1 MKSCLKYELDF
12 NKEIKYIKFNID
24 ITSYIEKEDI
34 LLDNE
39 IDNLLSNSMAIK
51 LISHIYII
59 QLKEKEIINEIINK
73 PKYRK
78 EFSKAILSLLNDKI
92 IAPKDLFF
100 FQKFNLEKIQSFLL
114 EQISKKRE
122 INYIIEIS
130 QNLEKALEF
139 LVRNYTDLY
148 KKVKSLSSFFEKYFK
163 INLSNLEIGENFTF
177 ILDLLG
183 ELLTISNYNSYHL
196 FDYELLFKCL
206 DDKYFSKDIEI
217 YCQLNDF
224 ISLTEKYLN
233 KQIIKD
239 FYDKF
244 HNKGLDMIKNNQL
257 TDEKIFLF
265 MKNMDKYYYS
275 PIYNKSEKNDP
286 VIMKYIPLT
295 DSAPN
300 YLKNI
305 ELMKKYEITK
315 CFLNSKME
323 NKFYKII
330 LEQVNKILDLKFIF
344 EIFCFESID
353 YSFTNLINKKVK
365 EIKYSILDISEE
377 KYVHIFDIF
386 DNLLFINK
394 DDIDNIIIEL
404 FLNLKISNQYCI
416 YLLNKKAE
424 INESIIF
431 PVINSTIALDIEHPD
446 LLINI
451 LLNSKD
457 KYTNYIFEKIN
468 KLCIDENDFFKKE
481 KSSKFILY
489 STFINKYKNLYK
501 NFEDIKGTYPNSI
514 KLINNK
520 IVQDLE
526 SGNIKFEILRTSML
540 EDEEFENKINLII
553 SEENEAKLLYEIL
566 KNYFEQCQK
575 DFNNIETILEYY
587 STFFP
592 NSKEE
597 LIKIIKE
604 KEKEYKEDKNISEL
618 INMDMNN
625 FFNIKNFYLDET
637 LEETQNI
644 KYKNSEYFMVIYKN
658 HYEKD
663 KSTKSEEKILIES
676 INDYINTIKEIIEK
690 LELKLSLYEINNIDL
705 IMKESG
711 NPEFKMD
718 KEIDFIKQ
726 EFSFLNKTEYIENN
740 LKNDLIQFKEHFF
753 FVILIQGIIKFI
765 KYNYKI
771 NENKESF
778 CFDNLRVIYGVIISK
793 NLNEENFNE
802 FINLLKSNEN
812 YINNENILIK
822 FYKILLEKKE
832 SLGFLKN
839 IEDSFKNKN
848 GNEFLNSN
856 EKTNLLNIYNFFKR
870 FLENEE
876 IKSDK
881 DFYKIYNNEIE
892 KNNNIRNA
900 LNELYNKYINFLT
913 KKEIPK
919 ENGNKKIEDNN
930 NKNDLLIQFSYNCN
944 PVIIQGNL
952 KEKMKNIIDRFID
965 KTSADRN
972 SIYFLYG
979 ASILQEEQFLFEIIS
994 NEDKLRNQMSI
1005 LVNSFSPDPPI
1016 NSIINSKEVICP
1028 QCFSHINLKIQNY
1041 KISLFDCKNNHLIKD
1056 IIFRDFLD
1064 TQNIDLKKIICNIC
1078 NQRNKHETFKNEFFT
1093 CFTCAKNL
1101 CPMCKSIHDKSHRF
1115 FNYDNRNFVC
1125 EIHFE
1130 SYNSYCKSCK
1140 KNLCVK
1146 CEKEHSN
1153 HEKIYFGSILPDIN
1167 ESKKRIK
1174 ELEKSINQLNA
1185 NIDEII
1191 ERLKSYQEN
1200 INNYY
1205 RIYNNIMKNIDNQN
1219 RNYELLNNMNE
1230 INNNDVLKDIKCI
1243 VNEKNIKNKVNLILD
1258 IIDKNEIFDEDEIT
1272 LIYKINNNEKK
1283 IKIFDSVFVQNNK
1296 NICKIKYYN
1305 KETELKEFLN
1315 VDSKNEKLEIK
1326 LKGIKK
1332 ITNASKMFYEC
1343 KNLIS
1348 IPDIIKLKL
1357 FNVIEKNEMFK
1368 ECNTSIFQSFK
1379 II

>member
-1 MKSCLKYELDF
+1 M
-12 NKEIKYIKFNID
+12 
-24 ITSYIEKEDI
+24 
-34 LLDNE
+34 
-39 IDNLLSNSMAIK
+39 
-51 LISHIYII
+51 
-59 QLKEKEIINEIINK
+59 
-73 PKYRK
+73 
-78 EFSKAILSLLNDKI
+78 
-92 IAPKDLFF
+92 
-100 FQKFNLEKIQSFLL
+100 
-114 EQISKKRE
+114 
-122 INYIIEIS
+122 
-130 QNLEKALEF
+130 
-139 LVRNYTDLY
+139 
-148 KKVKSLSSFFEKYFK
+148 
-163 INLSNLEIGENFTF
+163 
-177 ILDLLG
+177 
-183 ELLTISNYNSYHL
+183 
-196 FDYELLFKCL
+196 FKCL

-377 KYVHIFDIF
+377 KYVHIFD
-386 DNLLFINK
+386 NLLFINK

-404 FLNLKISNQYCI
+404 FLNLKISNKYCI

-431 PVINSTIALDIEHPD
+431 PVINSTIALDIEYPD

-644 KYKNSEYFMVIYKN
+644 KYKN
-658 HYEKD
+658 
-663 KSTKSEEKILIES
+663 
-676 INDYINTIKEIIEK
+676 
-690 LELKLSLYEINNIDL
+690 
-705 IMKESG
+705 
-711 NPEFKMD
+711 
-718 KEIDFIKQ
+718 
-726 EFSFLNKTEYIENN
+726 
-740 LKNDLIQFKEHFF
+740 
-753 FVILIQGIIKFI
+753 
-765 KYNYKI
+765 
-771 NENKESF
+771 
-778 CFDNLRVIYGVIISK
+778 
-793 NLNEENFNE
+793 
-802 FINLLKSNEN
+802 
-812 YINNENILIK
+812 
-822 FYKILLEKKE
+822 
-832 SLGFLKN
+832 
-839 IEDSFKNKN
+839 
-848 GNEFLNSN
+848 
-856 EKTNLLNIYNFFKR
+856 
-870 FLENEE
+870 
-876 IKSDK
+876 
-881 DFYKIYNNEIE
+881 
-892 KNNNIRNA
+892 
-900 LNELYNKYINFLT
+900 
-913 KKEIPK
+913 
-919 ENGNKKIEDNN
+919 
-930 NKNDLLIQFSYNCN
+930 
-944 PVIIQGNL
+944 
-952 KEKMKNIIDRFID
+952 
-965 KTSADRN
+965 
-972 SIYFLYG
+972 
-979 ASILQEEQFLFEIIS
+979 
-994 NEDKLRNQMSI
+994 
-1005 LVNSFSPDPPI
+1005 
-1016 NSIINSKEVICP
+1016 
-1028 QCFSHINLKIQNY
+1028 
-1041 KISLFDCKNNHLIKD
+1041 
-1056 IIFRDFLD
+1056 
-1064 TQNIDLKKIICNIC
+1064 
-1078 NQRNKHETFKNEFFT
+1078 
-1093 CFTCAKNL
+1093 
-1101 CPMCKSIHDKSHRF
+1101 
-1115 FNYDNRNFVC
+1115 
-1125 EIHFE
+1125 
-1130 SYNSYCKSCK
+1130 
-1140 KNLCVK
+1140 
-1146 CEKEHSN
+1146 
-1153 HEKIYFGSILPDIN
+1153 
-1167 ESKKRIK
+1167 
-1174 ELEKSINQLNA
+1174 
-1185 NIDEII
+1185 
-1191 ERLKSYQEN
+1191 
-1200 INNYY
+1200 
-1205 RIYNNIMKNIDNQN
+1205 
-1219 RNYELLNNMNE
+1219 
-1230 INNNDVLKDIKCI
+1230 
-1243 VNEKNIKNKVNLILD
+1243 
-1258 IIDKNEIFDEDEIT
+1258 
-1272 LIYKINNNEKK
+1272 
-1283 IKIFDSVFVQNNK
+1283 
-1296 NICKIKYYN
+1296 
-1305 KETELKEFLN
+1305 
-1315 VDSKNEKLEIK
+1315 
-1326 LKGIKK
+1326 
-1332 ITNASKMFYEC
+1332 
-1343 KNLIS
+1343 
-1348 IPDIIKLKL
+1348 
-1357 FNVIEKNEMFK
+1357 
-1368 ECNTSIFQSFK
+1368 
-1379 II
+1379 